1 MNRALLDVEGQLPSA
16 RTEDEADLPSPIQY
30 QLVHAGRNGLELA
43 EKLGQSALAVLPT
56 IHQTDSR

>member
-1 MNRALLDVEGQLPSA
+1 LPSA

-43 EKLGQSALAVLPT
+43 EKLGQSELAVLPT